1 MGLVSIK
8 MPRFQLAQAE
18 LMKELKDY
26 APKNNVTVG
35 FHADTKAGAPHPNK
49 SKTKRA
55 TLTTV
60 EIARINHYGVE
71 GKIPARPFL
80 DVSIAQKQGDLM
92 ARVNSDL
99 RRGLTPDKA
108 MDRLGARAVG
118 IVQKYI
124 TDLRTPPNSPRT
136 IARKG
141 SSNPLIDT
149 GLMRQ
154 SVTYQKKPK

>member
-1 MGLVSIK
+1 MGITVK
-8 MPRFQLAQAE
+8 APRFQLTQIE
-18 LMKELKDY
+18 LMKKLKKY
-26 APKNNVTVG
+26 APKNRITVG
-35 FHADTKAGAPHPNK
+35 FHADTRAGAPHPNK

-55 TLTTV
+55 VLTTV
-60 EIARINHYGVE
+60 DIARINHYGTD
-71 GKIPARPFL
+71 KIPARPFL
-80 DVSIAQKQGDLM
+80 DVSIAQKQGILIKS
-92 ARVNSDL
+92 VNSDL
-99 RRGLTPDKA
+99 RRCLTPDEA

-118 IVQKYI
+118 VVQSYI
-124 TDLRTPPNSPRT
+124 TKLRNPPNSPST

>member
-8 MPRFQLAQAE
+8 MPRFQLAQIE
-18 LMKELKDY
+18 LMKKLKDY
-26 APKNNVTVG
+26 APENRITVG
-35 FHADTKAGAPHPNK
+35 FHANGEAGKKHPN
-49 SKTKRA
+49 SN
-55 TLTTV
+55 LTTV
-60 EIARINHYGVE
+60 EIARANHYGVK

-80 DVSIAQKQGDLM
+80 DISIANKQGELI

-99 RRGLTPDKA
+99 RKGFTPDET
-108 MDRLGARAVG
+108 MDRLGNRAVAV
-118 IVQKYI
+118 VQQCI